1 MSDKCFMDTPM
12 NEGMPSRVSDTMVGG
27 VLAREESSTGRGGL
41 DMEAISGFDTMM
53 DGGDECR
60 PNGGG

>member
-27 VLAREESSTGRGGL
+27 VLAREESSTGGGEL
-41 DMEAISGFDTMM
+41 VIWRQYQDLIL
-53 DGGDECR
+53 
-60 PNGGG
+60 